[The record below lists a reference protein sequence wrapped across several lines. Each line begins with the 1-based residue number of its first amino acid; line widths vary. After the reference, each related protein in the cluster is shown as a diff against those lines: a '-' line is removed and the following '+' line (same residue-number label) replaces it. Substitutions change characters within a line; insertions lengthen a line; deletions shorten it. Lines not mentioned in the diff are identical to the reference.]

1 MESSELV
8 YVCIKKKSG
17 ADSEDGL
24 MSSDVS
30 QCHTGV
36 IPSCVGSFVHVNAE
50 VALRQ
55 SSSQDW
61 LLIVLPLGEV
71 LQIACAW
78 KSVCYSLSSKEIQ
91 TEMWWL
97 IVSLKETMQFS
108 TIVCSGR
115 QCWGNKIWTELWEVL
130 PSHTKDS
137 PILWLQV
144 AVQDSIS
151 SSTI

>member
-1 MESSELV
+1 M

-55 SSSQDW
+55 SSSQD
-61 LLIVLPLGEV
+61 
-71 LQIACAW
+71 
-78 KSVCYSLSSKEIQ
+78 
-91 TEMWWL
+91 
-97 IVSLKETMQFS
+97 
-108 TIVCSGR
+108 
-115 QCWGNKIWTELWEVL
+115 
-130 PSHTKDS
+130 
-137 PILWLQV
+137 
-144 AVQDSIS
+144 
-151 SSTI
+151 

>member
-36 IPSCVGSFVHVNAE
+36 IPSCVGSFVHVHAE

-55 SSSQDW
+55 SSSQD
-61 LLIVLPLGEV
+61 
-71 LQIACAW
+71 
-78 KSVCYSLSSKEIQ
+78 
-91 TEMWWL
+91 
-97 IVSLKETMQFS
+97 
-108 TIVCSGR
+108 
-115 QCWGNKIWTELWEVL
+115 
-130 PSHTKDS
+130 
-137 PILWLQV
+137 
-144 AVQDSIS
+144 
-151 SSTI
+151 